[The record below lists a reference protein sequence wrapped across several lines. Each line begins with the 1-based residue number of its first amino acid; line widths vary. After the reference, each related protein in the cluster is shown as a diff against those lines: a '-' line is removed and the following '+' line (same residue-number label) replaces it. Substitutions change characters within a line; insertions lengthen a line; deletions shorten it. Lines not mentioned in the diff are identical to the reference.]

1 MALIKK
7 VKGPGIYKT
16 GKHGIRIENTQLIIP
31 YMDGEFGRF
40 LQFEPLTLCPIDTAP
55 IDSDMLNKEEKQWL
69 NDYHK
74 MVYDTLAPYLDYDHR
89 QWLAEAT
96 QPVL

>member
-1 MALIKK
+1 
-7 VKGPGIYKT
+7 
-16 GKHGIRIENTQLIIP
+16 
-31 YMDGEFGRF
+31 
-40 LQFEPLTLCPIDTAP
+40 
-55 IDSDMLNKEEKQWL
+55 MLSKEEKQWL